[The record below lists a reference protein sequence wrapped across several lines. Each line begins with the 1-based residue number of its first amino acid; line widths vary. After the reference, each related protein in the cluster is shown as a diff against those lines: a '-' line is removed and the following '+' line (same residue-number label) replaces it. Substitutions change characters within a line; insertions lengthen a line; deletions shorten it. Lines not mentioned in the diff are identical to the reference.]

1 MKSYFIVL
9 ITFLSACLLMGA
21 NPPADPNQRLRD
33 TLKNTMLQ
41 LRAVE
46 AERATLQAA
55 QQVNEAKIQ
64 ELTGQVEALNKR
76 VAKIT
81 QEALAAEDAA
91 RKEAEALKARLD
103 AKEKQSAQLQEAL
116 EKWKAGY
123 NDVVKIA
130 KEREALRAQA
140 AQKALLAERKVAE
153 RERQN
158 LELYTAGREIL
169 DRLAGFSLGTAL
181 TAREPFIGVT
191 RVKLQTLVQDY
202 ADKLKDNKYNPFAEK
217 ARAAGGVPGATQ
229 TPPTAK
235 PAAPAQAPD
244 ARAAAEV
251 EKPARS

>member
-9 ITFLSACLLMGA
+9 VTMLSPALLMAA

-55 QQVNEAKIQ
+55 QQVNEAKIK
-64 ELTGQVEALNKR
+64 ELSGQLESLNNKI
-76 VAKIT
+76 AKIT

-91 RKEAEALKARLD
+91 RKETDALKAKLE
-103 AKEKQSAQLQEAL
+103 AKEKQSAQFQEAL

-130 KEREALRAQA
+130 KEREALRARA
-140 AQKALLAERKVAE
+140 AEKAILAERRVAE

-181 TAREPFIGVT
+181 TAREPFIGIT

-202 ADKLKDNKYNPFAEK
+202 ADKLQDNKYNPFAEK
-217 ARAAGGVPGATQ
+217 ERAAGAAPR
-229 TPPTAK
+229 TPAP
-235 PAAPAQAPD
+235 APAQTPD
-244 ARAAAEV
+244 PRAAAQV